1 MPKYIV
7 DVNLPYYFNLWNNE
21 NFVHVR
27 DINDE
32 WSDNQ
37 IWEYAKE
44 NNLIIITKDSD
55 FSNKIILK
63 QPPPRVIHLRFGNL
77 KMNAFHEF
85 LLEKWNE
92 IDKLITK
99 YKLVNVYLDRL
110 EGIE

>member
-21 NFVHVR
+21 NFVQVR

-85 LLEKWNE
+85 LLAKWNE